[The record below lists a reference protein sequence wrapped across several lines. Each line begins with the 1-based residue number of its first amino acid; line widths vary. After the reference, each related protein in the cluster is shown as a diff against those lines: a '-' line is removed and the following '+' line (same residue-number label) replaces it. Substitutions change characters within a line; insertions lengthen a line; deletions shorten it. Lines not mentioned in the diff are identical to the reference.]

1 MIARRILQRVARHS
15 SRLPVVR
22 GFCQQQQPKPSQTP
36 TPKPSAAEDYYR
48 ARITVEVEKEGAV
61 LENQEEVPHDPTAI
75 IPEKD
80 KAFVAKKT
88 SLKEKLKVMMVQLK
102 ESFIAF
108 FKDVRFIWRAFK
120 AKGFRD
126 EQYTLH
132 ELRERRRI
140 AFDFVKFIPY
150 SVMIIVPG
158 AELFFPPYVLLFP
171 NSTPTK
177 FIPLNSLG
185 ERTAQLAKK
194 QEEGYELFVP
204 SLPRFAALLDIDPAL
219 LLKSLSNLQ
228 QSQGLEKDWQYYQAS
243 DIEAKLSGFLDRPDL
258 PRHSAAFNLARLSS
272 FELEQLNKVF
282 FYLYIPGYNFLNI
295 AYGLFF
301 KAPFYLLRYFAK
313 WRKWPNPS
321 RFTDNPF
328 CRFSFKLDWGP
339 LAFLKKRLLLTQ
351 LRYHMWQL
359 RRQDR
364 ALAKDFSQLS
374 KLEQLDLVEY
384 AKQRGIN
391 IDRKEEIVDFVQKY
405 WLPLSLRQDIP
416 SDLLIWIAVLRYKYA
431 EILV

>member
-1 MIARRILQRVARHS
+1 MLQRAVRLASHQSVARS
-15 SRLPVVR
+15 
-22 GFCQQQQPKPSQTP
+22 FCQQPPNPKPKQ
-36 TPKPSAAEDYYR
+36 AEEYYKS
-48 ARITVEVEKEGAV
+48 RITIEVEKEGAV
-61 LENQEEVPHDPTAI
+61 LPNQEEVPHDPSVPIA
-75 IPEKD
+75 EKD
-80 KAFVAKKT
+80 KAFVTKKT
-88 SLKEKLKVMMVQLK
+88 SLKEKVKVMLVQLK

-126 EQYTLH
+126 DQYSLL

-140 AFDFVKFIPY
+140 VFDFIKFIPY
-150 SVMIIVPG
+150 SVMIVVPG
-158 AELFFPPYVLLFP
+158 AELFFPPYILLFP

-185 ERTAQLAKK
+185 ERTEQLAKK
-194 QEEGYELFVP
+194 QEEGYDLFVP
-204 SLPRFAALLDIDPAL
+204 SLPKLAALLDIDPTL
-219 LLKSLSNLQ
+219 LYKSLSNLQ
-228 QSQGLEKDWQYYQAS
+228 NSQGLEKDWQYYQAS
-243 DIEAKLSGFLDRPDL
+243 DIEAKIFAFLEKPDKVSKA
-258 PRHSAAFNLARLSS
+258 RAFNLAKLNSY
-272 FELEQLNKVF
+272 ELEQLNKVF

-301 KAPFYLLRYFAK
+301 KAPFYLAKYFAK
-313 WRKWPNPS
+313 WRRWPNPS
-321 RFTDNPF
+321 RFTDNF
-328 CRFSFKLDWGP
+328 LCKFSFRLDYGP
-339 LAFLKKRLLLTQ
+339 LALFKKRLLLYQ
-351 LRYHMWQL
+351 LRYHIWQL

-374 KLEQLDLVEY
+374 KLEQIDLVEY

-391 IDRKEEIVDFVQKY
+391 IDRKEEIIDFVQKY

>member
-1 MIARRILQRVARHS
+1 MLQRAVLRS
-15 SRLPVVR
+15 SRLPVYR
-22 GFCQQQQPKPSQTP
+22 SFSQQPQQP
-36 TPKPSAAEDYYR
+36 TPQPSDAYYK
-48 ARITVEVEKEGAV
+48 ARITIEVEKEGAV
-61 LENQEEVPHDPTAI
+61 LPNQEEVPHDPTVI

-88 SLKEKLKVMMVQLK
+88 SLKEKIKVMLVQLK

-108 FKDVRFIWRAFK
+108 FKDVRFIWRAFR

-126 EQYTLH
+126 EQYTLL

-158 AELFFPPYVLLFP
+158 AELFFPPYILLFP
-171 NSTPTK
+171 NSTPMR

-185 ERTAQLAKK
+185 ERTEQLSKK
-194 QEEGYELFVP
+194 QDEGYDLFVP
-204 SLPRFAALLDIDPAL
+204 SLPRLAALLDIDPVL
-219 LLKSLSNLQ
+219 LHKSLSSLQ
-228 QSQGLEKDWQYYQAS
+228 NSQGLEKDWQYYQAS
-243 DIEAKLSGFLDRPDL
+243 DIEAKLFGFLGQPDKL
-258 PRHSAAFNLARLSS
+258 REKDAYSLAHLNS

-301 KAPFYLLRYFAK
+301 KAPFHLVRYFAK

-321 RFTDNPF
+321 SFTDNML
-328 CRFSFKLDWGP
+328 CRFSFRLDHGP
-339 LAFLKKRLLLTQ
+339 LALLKKQLLLRQ

-374 KLEQLDLVEY
+374 QLEQIDLVEY

-391 IDRKEEIVDFVQKY
+391 IDRKEEIVEFVQKY